1 MTNASEG
8 CKNLIEVTEVL
19 RYTAASR
26 LAGLIFVLSH
36 NVVTLRGSVCLSE
49 WTGDLGGGQIML
61 HLQQQRHRQLLLQ
74 GLPELFNFSP
84 VKMLSKDD
92 KILEV

>member
-36 NVVTLRGSVCLSE
+36 NVVTLRGSVCLSGC
-49 WTGDLGGGQIML
+49 TGDLGGGQIML
-61 HLQQQRHRQLLLQ
+61 HLQQQLLLQ